1 MLHVTYLDSTNIV
14 MEGLLLSNASPNK
27 TLFSINQSRMRSYK
41 SGEDSYMLNVK
52 CFNACILCR
61 MLDHPNLCKFVGA
74 VVRDPV
80 IVAVI
85 SEYCPKGS
93 LNDVLQN
100 DDIPLNWGFRLSFA
114 YDIAQAMAYLH
125 SKKNYHGHLKSSN
138 CVIDDRWVVK
148 ITGTYC
154 YRGISCVHLC
164 TCVVCR
170 LWSKLNQNVGM

>member
-1 MLHVTYLDSTNIV
+1 
-14 MEGLLLSNASPNK
+14 
-27 TLFSINQSRMRSYK
+27 
-41 SGEDSYMLNVK
+41 
-52 CFNACILCR
+52 
-61 MLDHPNLCKFVGA
+61 MLDNPNLCKFIGA

-80 IVAVI
+80 IVAVV

-125 SKKNYHGHLKSSN
+125 SKKVYHGHLKSSN

-148 ITGTYC
+148 ISGTVVDVRCMLILEFIFADYGLGSFRILEC
-154 YRGISCVHLC
+154 DPQGGFTNDTACTIYTPPELRGKIASLPLPTTDVY
-164 TCVVCR
+164 
-170 LWSKLNQNVGM
+170 G